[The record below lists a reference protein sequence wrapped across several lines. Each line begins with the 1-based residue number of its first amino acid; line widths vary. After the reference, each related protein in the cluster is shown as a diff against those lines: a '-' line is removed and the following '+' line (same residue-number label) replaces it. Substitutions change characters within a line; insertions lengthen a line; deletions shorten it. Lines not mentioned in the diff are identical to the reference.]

1 MTTRP
6 LHVWRE
12 DHPLVT
18 RLLAVP
24 VVLTFILDLASKNT
38 ANMVEVLWSCYW
50 ASALIAIGLTV
61 DSELLVAAG
70 FIFQAAVGGPAWT
83 LGLIYRQDM
92 ELTSALLHIV
102 PPLAG
107 LLYVSSSR
115 PIPKAAPAI
124 AWLVHPVSLF
134 ASLLW
139 RNEELNV
146 NFSSAVW
153 PPLAGFFRLH
163 MFQLLLVVAS
173 LLLVLGLSK
182 LLDGWLRSRSE
193 VTSGN

>member
-61 DSELLVAAG
+61 DSELLAISVRRA
-70 FIFQAAVGGPAWT
+70 Q
-83 LGLIYRQDM
+83 YRIRA
-92 ELTSALLHIV
+92 SA
-102 PPLAG
+102 P
-107 LLYVSSSR
+107 S
-115 PIPKAAPAI
+115 
-124 AWLVHPVSLF
+124 
-134 ASLLW
+134 
-139 RNEELNV
+139 
-146 NFSSAVW
+146 
-153 PPLAGFFRLH
+153 
-163 MFQLLLVVAS
+163 
-173 LLLVLGLSK
+173 
-182 LLDGWLRSRSE
+182 
-193 VTSGN
+193 T